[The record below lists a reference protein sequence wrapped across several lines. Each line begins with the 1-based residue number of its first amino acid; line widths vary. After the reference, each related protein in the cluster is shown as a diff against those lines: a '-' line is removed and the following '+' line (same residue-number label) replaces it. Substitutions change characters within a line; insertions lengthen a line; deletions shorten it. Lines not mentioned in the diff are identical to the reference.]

1 MAKGKKTGGRTK
13 GTPNKENPLKGYLRA
28 HSLSYF
34 EPKPQTDPDGN
45 PRKIDFTD
53 KEGAIL
59 ETIVLANADGT
70 PRVMSD
76 FDVDMLTMQAN
87 ERVNA
92 ELRLLEFHTPKM
104 KAVEVDMD
112 MRTSAVTIED
122 RLAELCGEKNEE
134 EDT

>member
-34 EPKPQTDPDGN
+34 EPKPQTDVNGN
-45 PRKIDFTD
+45 PRQIDFTD
-53 KEGAIL
+53 KDGSVL
-59 ETIVLANADGT
+59 ETIVLKNADGS
-70 PRVMSD
+70 PRVLSD
-76 FDVDMLTMQAN
+76 FDVDMLSMQPG

-112 MRTSAVTIED
+112 MRASVITIED
-122 RLAELCGEKNEE
+122 RLRELCGETDDEIQE
-134 EDT
+134 